1 MTSKSYRA
9 RIELSAKSRRVATSI
24 RDALAPDLKRL
35 PKTEGR
41 AEISLKNSD
50 VIFTIETND
59 IASLR
64 ASVNSYLRLADAS
77 YRCITAIQLAGQR

>member
-1 MTSKSYRA
+1 MILKSYRA
-9 RIELSAKSRRVATSI
+9 KIRISAKSRRVATSI
-24 RDALAPDLKRL
+24 HDALAPDLKRL

-41 AEISLKNSD
+41 TDISLKNSD
-50 VIFTIETND
+50 VVFTIETND

-77 YRCITAIQLAGQR
+77 YKCITL